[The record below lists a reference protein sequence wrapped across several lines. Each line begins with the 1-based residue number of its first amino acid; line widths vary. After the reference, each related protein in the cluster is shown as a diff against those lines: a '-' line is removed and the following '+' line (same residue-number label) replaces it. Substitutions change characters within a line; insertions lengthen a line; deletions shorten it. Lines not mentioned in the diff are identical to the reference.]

1 MKDNSDLEPL
11 HNLKY
16 YLDRIGELTTDILC
30 HPKADP
36 QAKAVA
42 TQIQAI
48 VVQEVVRQLEISKTK
63 FL

>member
-36 QAKAVA
+36 QAKAVE
-42 TQIQAI
+42 TIH
-48 VVQEVVRQLEISKTK
+48 QLAG
-63 FL
+63 